1 MSLTNRKSRPLKR
14 NDTEF
19 RDDRLFLIA
28 SDDTYAP
35 KQYFDFFAISRI
47 KVLVIPNEDNG
58 SHAQQVVDRIRNY
71 RADDLEEYDE
81 RWILLDTDHCIQSG
95 HIANYK
101 SAIKQAK
108 DLGIKVAISR
118 SCFEVWLLL
127 HHADVMDVSG
137 LGNAAEVEAALRHKI
152 GAYNKTNLKSEHYP
166 LSLVVEAC
174 QRAKQ
179 LDSMVSGGDIP
190 ESTTSRV
197 YLLWQAIASKALK
210 TQLPHELWPLISDW
224 SA

>member
-1 MSLTNRKSRPLKR
+1 MSLTNRKTRPLKR

-81 RWILLDTDHCIQSG
+81 RWILLDTDHCVQSA
-95 HIANYK
+95 HISSYM
-101 SAIKQAK
+101 SAIRQAK
-108 DLGIKVAISR
+108 ELGINIAISR

-127 HHADVMDVSG
+127 HYVDVNEVSG
-137 LGNAAEVEAALRHKI
+137 LGNAADVEAALRRKI
-152 GAYNKTNLKSEHYP
+152 GSYNKTNLKAEHFP
-166 LSLVVEAC
+166 LSLVVDAC
-174 QRAKQ
+174 QRAKR
-179 LDSMVSGGDIP
+179 LDSMVLGGDIP

-197 YLLWQAIASKALK
+197 YLLWQAIASKALR
-210 TQLPHELWPLISDW
+210 TQLPQELWPLISD
-224 SA
+224 